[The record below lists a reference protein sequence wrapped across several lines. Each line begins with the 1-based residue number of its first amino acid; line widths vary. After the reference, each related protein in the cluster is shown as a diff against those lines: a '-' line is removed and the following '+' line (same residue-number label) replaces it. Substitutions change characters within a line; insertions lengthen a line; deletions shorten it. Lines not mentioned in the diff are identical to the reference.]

1 MNEHDR
7 SRRPAT
13 RPGFQKKF
21 YPPRRANDGPPPE
34 GRLICGLQPVREA
47 VRAHGSKLLRVILE
61 TSASPTLDA
70 LGRFATDQGVVVE
83 REPRGELDHRAL
95 GGRHQGAVA
104 YAPALHVLT
113 STAELPATEQPLI
126 LCLDELEDPQ
136 NFGAIVRSAVALA
149 ATCVVWPEHHSA
161 PLSAAMFRASAG
173 AVEHACLVRVPALPA
188 ELQALRDR
196 GVVVVGLDADAK
208 NTLSDLDLRGP
219 VAIVVGSEGR
229 GLRKPVKQACTRLAR
244 LPMTKLLG
252 SLNASVAAAIALYE
266 VGRQRSGA
274 GSPVDVDDGAPT
286 GDVDVDDRAGDA
298 PADDNDDDDVDDRA
312 DDDDVSAD
320 DVASPPA

>member
-7 SRRPAT
+7 RRRPGPPGPAG
-13 RPGFQKKF
+13 RPGAPKKF
-21 YPPRRANDGPPPE
+21 YPPRRAVEGPPPE

-47 VRAHGSKLLRVILE
+47 VRAHGARLLRLILE
-61 TSASPTLDA
+61 ESASPTLDA
-70 LGRFATDQGVVVE
+70 LGRFATDQGVSVE
-83 REPRGELDHRAL
+83 REPRGALDQRAL
-95 GGRHQGAVA
+95 GARHQGAVA
-104 YAPALHVLT
+104 YAPALEVLA
-113 STAELPATEQPLI
+113 STAEVTASGMPLV

-149 ATCVVWPEHHSA
+149 ASCVVWPEHHSA

-173 AVEHACLVRVPALPA
+173 AVEHACLVRVPALPS
-188 ELQALRDR
+188 ELLALRDR

-208 NTLSDLDLRGP
+208 HTLSDLDLRGP
-219 VAIVVGSEGR
+219 IAVVVGSEGR

-266 VGRQRSGA
+266 VGRQRSA
-274 GSPVDVDDGAPT
+274 GSSTADAPPDESCGARRGEDGGEDTPDGAEPC
-286 GDVDVDDRAGDA
+286 
-298 PADDNDDDDVDDRA
+298 PP
-312 DDDDVSAD
+312 SA
-320 DVASPPA
+320 

>member
-7 SRRPAT
+7 RRRPPA
-13 RPGFQKKF
+13 RPGAPKKF
-21 YPPRRANDGPPPE
+21 YPPRRPPEGPPPE

-47 VRAHGSKLLRVILE
+47 VRAHGARLLRVILE
-61 TSASPTLDA
+61 ESPSPTLDA
-70 LGRFATDQGVVVE
+70 LGRFAADQGIAVT

-104 YAPALHVLT
+104 YAPALEVLT
-113 STAELPATEQPLI
+113 STAEVAAAGEPLV

-136 NFGAIVRSAVALA
+136 NFGAIVRSAVALG

-173 AVEHACLVRVPALPA
+173 AVEHACLVRVPALPG
-188 ELQALRDR
+188 ELMALRER

-266 VGRQRSGA
+266 VGRQRSA
-274 GSPVDVDDGAPT
+274 SAPSPAE
-286 GDVDVDDRAGDA
+286 DA
-298 PADDNDDDDVDDRA
+298 PAA
-312 DDDDVSAD
+312 DDDAPGDGSEEDVD
-320 DVASPPA
+320 TRDEPASST